1 MVGYNFIRKILC
13 CTIMVV
19 IQCPHC
25 SLEVELDDGESGLF
39 DCPHCGEEFQWGEID
54 EEIDHK
60 KPTGSDSAMSR
71 VPRYFGIVFVVGAV
85 LLFFPVLIALLLPVL
100 FGIFVISMFALT
112 PIYIE
117 RRQQR
122 LISTARSIQRNIKE
136 IKEYELD

>member
-1 MVGYNFIRKILC
+1 MVGYNFIRKIPC

>member
-1 MVGYNFIRKILC
+1 
-13 CTIMVV
+13 MVV

-71 VPRYFGIVFVVGAV
+71 VPRYVGIVFVVGAV

-122 LISTARSIQRNIKE
+122 LISTARSIHRNIKA